1 MYIVQDL
8 IDMTLKKMDIDKDG
22 RICYEDFETT
32 VGDTLSHLQSFGD
45 LQNHICISS
54 KQVDIPMKIEQ
65 EPLLLE
71 AFGPCLPRAEAL
83 HKFFQQVD
91 HKFFGGFHHF
101 FVFATKSQVMEKPD
115 GIKSIRNFFLGLT

>member
-1 MYIVQDL
+1 
-8 IDMTLKKMDIDKDG
+8 MTLKKMDIDKDG

-32 VGDTLSHLQSFGD
+32 VGHTFSRSHLQSYGD
-45 LQNHICISS
+45 LKITFVFHLN
-54 KQVDIPMKIEQ
+54 KIEQ

-91 HKFFGGFHHF
+91 HNILGGFIKKIA
-101 FVFATKSQVMEKPD
+101 FATKSQVMEKPE